1 MLLAAVCIHTH
12 ASLFLSLLLGEA
24 VPAQAAALSQPLAGS
39 DSPMGQRVVGWGWE
53 EERRE
58 LAVQPC
64 TPCFP

>member
-1 MLLAAVCIHTH
+1 MLLTAVCIHTH

-53 EERRE
+53 EER
-58 LAVQPC
+58 
-64 TPCFP
+64 